1 MSTIDRVAVPWL
13 YLWQETR
20 RGLRRGGWMNWAA
33 IGTVAVSLFLFGIS
47 LQGTWYLDRALAQ
60 LGSQLEI
67 AVYLKPNAQ
76 TAQVAE
82 AIAQLDGVVGV
93 QTISKDQAWQ
103 DLVRDLGISDIARA
117 TQQLEGNPLTDE
129 LKAKAAR
136 ADLTPQLAA
145 QMAKIPGVDT
155 ARYAAEVVVRLRE
168 LDWGLKVVATG
179 TIVLLVSAAIATIVT
194 AIRLIVAARCQEIEI
209 AQLVGALPV
218 WIYLPFILQGMVF
231 GIQGA
236 SIASVAVVALQ
247 QALGSLLNSRLG
259 LVQLLA
265 RDLPL
270 DWNRLLLLLLILVG
284 FGCSV
289 GLVGSY
295 VAVRRTTSELAL
307 KGTEFEV

>member
-1 MSTIDRVAVPWL
+1 MGDRTAIPWL

-20 RGLRRGGWMNWAA
+20 QGLRRGGWMNWAA
-33 IGTVAVSLFLFGIS
+33 VGTVAVSLFLFGIS
-47 LQGTWYLDRALAQ
+47 LQGTWYLDRALAK

-67 AVYLKPNAQ
+67 CVYLQPGAQ
-76 TAQVAE
+76 TVAV
-82 AIAQLDGVVGV
+82 ARSIAQLEGVVAV
-93 QTISKDQAWQ
+93 QVIPKDQAWQ

-129 LKAKAAR
+129 LKAQAAQ
-136 ADLTPQLAA
+136 AELTPQLAA
-145 QMAKIPGVDT
+145 TIAQLPGVDA

-179 TIVLLVSAAIATIVT
+179 TIVLLVSAAIATIIT
-194 AIRLIVAARCQEIEI
+194 AIRLVVAARRQEIEI
-209 AQLVGALPV
+209 AQLVGATPV
-218 WIYLPFILQGMVF
+218 WIYLPFILQGAVF
-231 GIQGA
+231 GFQGA
-236 SIASVAVVALQ
+236 SIASLAVMALQ

-270 DWNRLLLLLLILVG
+270 TGSDLLLLLSILVG

-289 GLVGSY
+289 GLLGSY
-295 VAVRRTTSELAL
+295 VAVRRTTSDLAIR
-307 KGTEFEV
+307 GAEFEV